1 MLLSNFFFPRLACL
15 VRQRVAIC
23 FSFFIQGLLFATW
36 TSRIPDIRKTFQ
48 LDDAQL
54 GFLLLMMSLGQ
65 IVGMPFNGWLVTR
78 FGSRRMAITAGYL
91 YGVVLFSLGL
101 VTLFYGG
108 TTIGRNLFGG
118 ILFMGG
124 FISALSYTAVN
135 TQGVQLEKCYRRSIM
150 TFFHAMWSMAGFVAV
165 GIAMGVGF
173 CDLSPAYHFMGI
185 GLLTSIVLTFSGGA
199 LCPDETLPLDG
210 SIGKKVPSA
219 AWRFTPVMLLLGVT
233 VLGCMLCEGAIY
245 DWNGIWMRDVV
256 QCIKTQEKTA
266 YMAFLGAMVLTR
278 FITDACVERFGVKQV
293 LLVSSLLLSC
303 GFVIMIGGAQLKI
316 VSLPFVSAVVG
327 CAAIG
332 VGASTMTPLCCAI
345 AGKLKSISPG
355 VAIAE
360 ISTIGAMGFLVAPPL
375 IGAVSK
381 VLNLQVAFGL
391 MGVMAICTILAVLFL
406 FRCRELLHPEE

>member
-1 MLLSNFFFPRLACL
+1 
-15 VRQRVAIC
+15 
-23 FSFFIQGLLFATW
+23 
-36 TSRIPDIRKTFQ
+36 
-48 LDDAQL
+48 
-54 GFLLLMMSLGQ
+54 
-65 IVGMPFNGWLVTR
+65 
-78 FGSRRMAITAGYL
+78 
-91 YGVVLFSLGL
+91 
-101 VTLFYGG
+101 
-108 TTIGRNLFGG
+108 
-118 ILFMGG
+118 
-124 FISALSYTAVN
+124 
-135 TQGVQLEKCYRRSIM
+135 
-150 TFFHAMWSMAGFVAV
+150 
-165 GIAMGVGF
+165 
-173 CDLSPAYHFMGI
+173 
-185 GLLTSIVLTFSGGA
+185 
-199 LCPDETLPLDG
+199 
-210 SIGKKVPSA
+210 
-219 AWRFTPVMLLLGVT
+219 MLLLGVT

-303 GFVIMIGGAQLKI
+303 GFVIMIGGAQLK
-316 VSLPFVSAVVG
+316 VASLPFVSAVVG